1 MIQEHLRQVGLQVDV
16 VPLESRAMIGQWSEG
31 RYDAI
36 YSAIEFDSFDPARNL
51 DFWMSSGPFHFW
63 HPNQATPATN
73 WEAQIDVL
81 MTRQSTTLDEA
92 ERRRLFAEAQ
102 RVLAEHAPVLYFA
115 APRVTIATSASL
127 GGVTPSVL
135 APNVLW
141 NAERLYRTASG
152 AGGRR

>member
-1 MIQEHLRQVGLQVDV
+1 

-51 DFWMSSGPFHFW
+51 DFWMSSGSFHFW
-63 HPNQATPATN
+63 RPGQSSPGTA
-73 WEAQIDVL
+73 WEATIDDL
-81 MTRQSTTLDEA
+81 MTRQSTTLDPVQ
-92 ERRRLFAEAQ
+92 RRRLFADAQ
-102 RVLAEHAPVLYFA
+102 RVLAEHVPVLYFA
-115 APRVTIATSASL
+115 APKVTVASSTRV

-141 NAERLYRTASG
+141 NAEQLYVASAG
-152 AGGRR
+152 AEPRR